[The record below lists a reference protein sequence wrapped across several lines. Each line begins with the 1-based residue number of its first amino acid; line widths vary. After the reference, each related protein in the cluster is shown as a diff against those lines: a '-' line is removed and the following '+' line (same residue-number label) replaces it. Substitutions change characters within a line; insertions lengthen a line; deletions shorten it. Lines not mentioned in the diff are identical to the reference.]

1 MFSGKRKSHVAALER
16 VRRKE
21 IHNELGRSRIVSCF
35 EELGFYF
42 RYNKKLWEGF
52 NQEHEKIIQAALS
65 RMDGR
70 MVTEGSAEK
79 LLQSF
84 R

>member
-1 MFSGKRKSHVAALER
+1 MSLE
-16 VRRKE
+16 V
-21 IHNELGRSRIVSCF
+21 GRSHIISCF
-35 EELGFYF
+35 EELEFYF
-42 RYNKKLWEGF
+42 RYNKKPSEGF
-52 NQEHEKIIQAALS
+52 NQEHKKLIQAALL